1 MKFGI
6 IMTFSKIMALII
18 TLEVGFLVY
27 VTKDITLFTISIPFI
42 SALILGKQAFDSKK

>member
-1 MKFGI
+1 MKFNI
-6 IMTFSKIMALII
+6 TITFSKIMALLILI
-18 TLEVGFLVY
+18 AVTFLVY